1 MQFKSTNEL
10 VYGGVMDV
18 EINAPSDEEGIIY
31 GYASWYGNLDRNGN
45 IIQRGALKGKKLK
58 VPLLWNHDD
67 GDVVGSAEVTED
79 EKGMRYRAKLAIDSR
94 SQTLRERAEYVY
106 ALVKEGHVSG
116 NSIGFIPTKYEYRK
130 KKHEGEEL
138 IYRHIETL
146 DLVEVTIC
154 PIQANPRAR
163 VEKHSFNQNE
173 VLNLIRPLQ
182 EEMEVLKRQVEE
194 LKGHRNNNHIT
205 ADLEATIRRRMRL
218 F

>member
-106 ALVKEGHVSG
+106 ALVKEGHVAG
-116 NSIGFIPTKYEYRK
+116 NSIGFIPTKYEYRSK
-130 KKHEGEEL
+130 KQGGEE
-138 IYRHIETL
+138 IYYRHIESL

-154 PIQANPRAR
+154 PIQANPRAK
-163 VEKHSFNQNE
+163 VEKHSFNPDA
-173 VLNLIRPLQ
+173 VADLIQPLQ
-182 EEMEVLKRQVEE
+182 REIELLKNQLEE
-194 LKGHRNNNHIT
+194 LKGDKSSIP
-205 ADLEATIRRRMRL
+205 ADLEAEIRRRMRL

>member
-1 MQFKSTNEL
+1 MKIKTTNEM
-10 VYGGVMDV
+10 VYGGVMDL
-18 EINAPSDEEGIIY
+18 EINAPSDEEGVVY

-67 GDVVGSAEVTED
+67 GDVIGSAEVVED
-79 EKGMRYRAKLAIDSR
+79 EKGMSYKAKLAVDSR

-163 VEKHSFNQNE
+163 VEKHSFNPDAVAGLLQ
-173 VLNLIRPLQ
+173 PLQ
-182 EEMEVLKRQVEE
+182 AEIEE
-194 LKGHRNNNHIT
+194 LKSQMEALKSNRNDNPIQ